1 MAPEPGSTRA
11 SGGGSPT
18 ITPAMS
24 DETLTSEPDAPLDA
38 APSVQPTGLSQAS
51 APTGRQVGPLVRKAL
66 RPVPLLSAG
75 LVLSLVLAGWMG
87 LKVRSDNRLDD
98 ARREAIAVAQTY
110 AVNLTTYDHAKLDE
124 DFARVLEG
132 STGSFRTEYTAASES
147 LRALIAK
154 FKATATGKV
163 LNTAV
168 LSVSTSNAE
177 LLLFVD
183 QTVNNSNTD
192 APRIDRTRMRMGLEK
207 QDGRW
212 LISALDLV

>member
-1 MAPEPGSTRA
+1 MAPE
-11 SGGGSPT
+11 SGGARGTAGEPPT
-18 ITPAMS
+18 ISPAMT
-24 DETLTSEPDAPLDA
+24 DETLTPAADVPLAP
-38 APSVQPTGLSQAS
+38 APPPADPRSARGLL
-51 APTGRQVGPLVRKAL
+51 RHAL
-66 RPVPLLSAG
+66 RPVPLLAVG

-87 LKVRSDNRLDD
+87 LNVRSDNRLDD
-98 ARREAIAVAQTY
+98 ARREAVAVAQTY
-110 AVNLTTYDHAKLDE
+110 AVNLTTYDHAKLDQ
-124 DFARVLEG
+124 DFARVLDS
-132 STGSFRTEYTAASES
+132 STGGFRTEYTAASES

-163 LNTAV
+163 LSTAI
-168 LSVSTSNAE
+168 LSISTGRAE

-183 QTVNNSNTD
+183 QTVNNSNTE